1 MNQGVTAERLE
12 QHAALT
18 IQTTPEVAQKVIDA
32 IDALSKNVPDFSVLH
47 GSDCATMSVT
57 SWPLLA

>member
-1 MNQGVTAERLE
+1 MNARLK

-32 IDALSKNVPDFSVLH
+32 IDALRSERS
-47 GSDCATMSVT
+47 GY
-57 SWPLLA
+57 